1 MADLLQIGLSGLN
14 VSQTGLTTT
23 GHNIANINNK
33 SYARQVMTAD
43 TLGAQRVG
51 NAFYGNGAQVKAIE
65 RQYDQFAYKE
75 NLINTT
81 NYKFYETRY
90 LQAQQLDSLLTSE
103 DTSVS
108 ADMLTMFSSMNAVAD
123 HPNTLEARKVLLR
136 DASNMTSTF
145 NRLHDQMQLQY
156 DSLNDDINKTV
167 TQLNTLANSL
177 SEVNNSILSAL
188 GGDAS
193 RTANDLFDQR
203 DELVR
208 QVSEIANV
216 SVVHQANGMVNV
228 SIGTGQPLVLGSQ
241 ATTFGIESGN
251 PDPQHIGLV
260 IDNGV
265 AKIPLDGSV
274 LGGKL
279 QSLFEFR
286 DQVLEPGMNVLGL
299 NALAI
304 AHSINE
310 QQKQGQDLD
319 GEIGSPLFTDFNSV
333 TIEHGRVLSHGDG
346 LGTATMGVRIDDL
359 GSLSGNEFEL
369 EVTSF
374 NAGPPQLI
382 QFTMTD
388 KTTGKVQTLPA
399 AGPLDLSTNQRLDV
413 PGEGFSIGIDNISP
427 VDPVQVGKTFT
438 LRPTRT
444 AAQDIAVLTTDPRKV
459 AAADAQV
466 KVTTTSTNSGS
477 GELTVK
483 SINSPADAMYPT
495 KDNPYTV
502 AFTGVAAGPPT
513 VYQYEMRDKNGVAMT
528 VPPGASYTV
537 TDATGAALTL
547 NPGDP
552 MTGLGIVL
560 DPLTQRQSVN
570 LAGITL
576 ELDGKPASGDSF
588 VLSFNETADGDNR
601 NALVIASLQNQKIL
615 KGGKQTFQDN
625 YAAMGSEMGSVS
637 KNAKTSMAAS
647 EALLEQ
653 SSIRVLATAGVSL
666 DEEAANLVKFQQSYS
681 ASARVITVAGELFST
696 LLQSFR

>member
-1 MADLLQIGLSGLN
+1 MADLLQIGLTGLN

-23 GHNIANINNK
+23 GHNISNINNK
-33 SYARQVMTAD
+33 SYSRQVMTAD
-43 TLGAQRVG
+43 TLGSQRIG
-51 NAFYGNGAQVKAIE
+51 NAFVGSGAQVKAIE

-81 NYKFYETRY
+81 SQKYYETRY

-108 ADMLTMFSSMNAVAD
+108 ADMLTMFGSMNGVAD
-123 HPNTLEARKVLLR
+123 HPNTLEARKVFLR
-136 DASNMTSTF
+136 DAGNMTSTF
-145 NRLHDQMQLQY
+145 NRIYDQMQLQY
-156 DSLNDDINKTV
+156 DSVNDDISKTV
-167 TQLNTLANSL
+167 TQLNTLATSL
-177 SEVNNSILSAL
+177 ADVNNSILAAL
-188 GGDAS
+188 GGDPNRS
-193 RTANDLFDQR
+193 ANDLFDQR

-216 SVVHQANGMVNV
+216 SVIPQANGMVNV

-241 ATTFGIESGN
+241 ATTFGVEIGD

-260 IDNGV
+260 IDNGS

-274 LGGKL
+274 IGGKL

-286 DQVLEPGMNVLGL
+286 DQVLEPGMNELGL

-304 AHSINE
+304 AHSVNE
-310 QQKQGQDLD
+310 QQKQGLDLD
-319 GEIGSPLFTDFNSV
+319 GQIGSPLFTDFNSAS
-333 TIEHGRVLSHGDG
+333 IQHSRVLSHGDG

-369 EVTSF
+369 KVTTF
-374 NAGPPQLI
+374 NAGPPQQI
-382 QFTMTD
+382 QFSMTD
-388 KTTGKVQTLPA
+388 KTTGKIQTLPA
-399 AGPLDLSTNQRLDV
+399 AGPLDLSTGQRLEV
-413 PGEGFSIGIDNISP
+413 PGEGFSIGIENIDLA
-427 VDPVQVGKTFT
+427 DPVQVGKTFT

-444 AAQDIAVLTTDPRKV
+444 AAQDIGVITTDPRKV
-459 AAADAQV
+459 AAADAEV
-466 KVTTTSTNSGS
+466 KVATTATNTGT
-477 GELTVK
+477 GELSVK
-483 SINSPADAMYPT
+483 SINSRSDGLYPT

-502 AFTGVAAGPPT
+502 AFTGVTAGPPT
-513 VYQYEMRDKNGVAMT
+513 VYEYEMRDKNGVVMT

-537 TDATGAALTL
+537 TDNTGAALTL

-560 DPLTQRQSVN
+560 DPLTQRQTVN
-570 LAGITL
+570 VAGITL

-588 VLSFNETADGDNR
+588 TLSFNQTADGDNR
-601 NALVIASLQNQKIL
+601 NALVIAGLQSQKLL
-615 KGGKQTFQDN
+615 KSGKQTFQDN
-625 YAAMGSEMGSVS
+625 YAALGSEIGSVT
-637 KNAKTSMAAS
+637 KNAKTSMDAS
-647 EALLEQ
+647 GALLEQ
-653 SSIRVLATAGVSL
+653 STTRVLATAGVSL
-666 DEEAANLVKFQQSYS
+666 DEEAANLIKFQQSYS